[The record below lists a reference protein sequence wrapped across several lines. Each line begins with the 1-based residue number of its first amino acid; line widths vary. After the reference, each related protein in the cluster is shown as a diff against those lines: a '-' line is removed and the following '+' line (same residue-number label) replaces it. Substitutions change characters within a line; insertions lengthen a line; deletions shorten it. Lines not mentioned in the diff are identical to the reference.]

1 MACTKDGIYHD
12 IEESVIKNKYFIG
25 NDELIIYFSSEFN
38 QKRFN
43 DKIDNYVHDETA
55 KFNHKYN
62 CKSDLTTLLY
72 ISLYRMIE
80 KRGFFVILNNT
91 KIKEVNGILKVGV

>member
-55 KFNHKYN
+55 KFNNKLIAHVTKDSSSFK
-62 CKSDLTTLLY
+62 C
-72 ISLYRMIE
+72 RVC
-80 KRGFFVILNNT
+80 GFETNQYKDDCPKCSAYDSIYP
-91 KIKEVNGILKVGV
+91 K

>member
-12 IEESVIKNKYFIG
+12 IEESVIKNKYNIG
-25 NDELIIYFSSEFN
+25 NDELIIYFSSELN
-38 QKRFN
+38 KKRFN

-55 KFNHKYN
+55 KFNNKFR

-91 KIKEVNGILKVGV
+91 RIKEVNGILKVGV